1 MAKSRPSGSAAR
13 RAAARATS
21 GRPSAARPSSARGAS
36 ARETVPPRDAGK
48 PEPARPVS
56 AGRERPGREPARR
69 EPAARESV
77 AREPAR
83 SEPAKRAAAKRTT
96 TKRETPAG
104 RYGFLTVGQTA
115 KILGVSP
122 STLRLWES
130 EGLVAPLRTTGR
142 YRLYSPE
149 LLKVLK
155 RIKYLREVQR
165 LNMPGIRRELGT
177 KGAGGGSVTSAAS
190 SGGAIDAE
198 PGGAGRDGAAAS
210 GGRGGGRRSSRAA
223 AAQAALTPPR
233 RPERPLGPQLR
244 RLRERKAL
252 GLVEAARRAG
262 VSAGFL
268 SSVEHGQ
275 ANASVATLQRLA
287 MCYGTTVMDLFQR
300 APHEGRL
307 VKPGDRRVLTVD
319 PGVRM
324 EMLSTGAPML
334 QSMLFRIAPLAGS
347 EGAYTHQGEE
357 FIYMLSGVLEMWLD
371 ELECFVLREG
381 DSFWFPSTQ
390 AHRWFNPGQTDAVLI
405 WINTPPTF

>member
-1 MAKSRPSGSAAR
+1 MLSNLARSDTIRPLSTMAKSRPSKAASKSVVR
-13 RAAARATS
+13 RA
-21 GRPSAARPSSARGAS
+21 
-36 ARETVPPRDAGK
+36 
-48 PEPARPVS
+48 PA
-56 AGRERPGREPARR
+56 
-69 EPAARESV
+69 
-77 AREPAR
+77 
-83 SEPAKRAAAKRTT
+83 
-96 TKRETPAG
+96 RETPAG

-130 EGLVAPLRTTGR
+130 EGLVAPMRTSGR

-177 KGAGGGSVTSAAS
+177 AATTRTSKMQAG
-190 SGGAIDAE
+190 
-198 PGGAGRDGAAAS
+198 
-210 GGRGGGRRSSRAA
+210 
-223 AAQAALTPPR
+223 AQAGTARPGEEGDDLGPTPRARKGSSKATAGSAQPLPR
-233 RPERPLGPQLR
+233 KAERPLGPQLR
-244 RLRERKAL
+244 RMRERKGL

-268 SSVEHGQ
+268 SAVEHAQ

-287 MCYGTTVMDLFQR
+287 MCYGTTVMELFQR

-307 VKPGDRRVLTVD
+307 VKPTDRRVLTVD

-334 QSMLFRIAPLAGS
+334 QSMLFRVAPLAGS

-357 FIYMLSGVLEMWLD
+357 FIYMISGVLEMWLD

-390 AHRWFNPGQTDAVLI
+390 AHRWFNPGQTEAVLL